1 MIKQKRMKK
10 LNLLLRF
17 AETSFLFSVYINKR
31 LSVNLFTLYC
41 FIFQTIM
48 FKQKENAVKVVK
60 KDITFVCRWQQ
71 KQSPK
76 TELFSYLLSKPLEE
90 TTFPDQPSSVYA
102 MRDIQTELRSALQCI
117 CKTPYLDSARTDW
130 TQISIWSAHSLDP
143 SFRKRLDF
151 LPQENQRH
159 GPALISTYFH
169 HRAVSPHRPGW
180 RLEKSE
186 TGGAKHFVA
195 RMIEWSV
202 SKQSSRSRHDEQLS
216 SCCGSAAKYLV
227 CQAVDWMN
235 KSRF

>member
-1 MIKQKRMKK
+1 MKK

-17 AETSFLFSVYINKR
+17 AETSFLFTVYINKR

-48 FKQKENAVKVVK
+48 FMQKENAVKVVK
-60 KDITFVCRWQQ
+60 KYITFVCRWQQ

-76 TELFSYLLSKPLEE
+76 NELFTYLLSKPLEE

-143 SFRKRLDF
+143 SIRKLLEF
-151 LPQENQRH
+151 LPQENNDMDRLWL
-159 GPALISTYFH
+159 ALIFTTEPFPLTG
-169 HRAVSPHRPGW
+169 RVDVWRRV
-180 RLEKSE
+180 RLEE
-186 TGGAKHFVA
+186 
-195 RMIEWSV
+195 
-202 SKQSSRSRHDEQLS
+202 QSTSWP
-216 SCCGSAAKYLV
+216 A
-227 CQAVDWMN
+227 W
-235 KSRF
+235 